1 MTNGLVLIARV
12 NKVGNN
18 RLWSAHT
25 DPGCAHDKVSGGKKK
40 MIGLHSCAGDASQ
53 VNQEIRLLWEKYFL
67 VAADLDSRS
76 NGNGISNF
84 FCNSATI
91 YNVETVRALL
101 NLNVH
106 TSYFSHV

>member
-12 NKVGNN
+12 DEVGNN

-53 VNQEIRLLWEKYFL
+53 VN
-67 VAADLDSRS
+67 
-76 NGNGISNF
+76 
-84 FCNSATI
+84 
-91 YNVETVRALL
+91 
-101 NLNVH
+101 
-106 TSYFSHV
+106 